1 VARHDI
7 VVMGASAGGVEALVQ
22 LIKLLPSDIS
32 AAIFIVL
39 HVSAHSTSFLPSIL
53 SRSGVLKATHPN
65 NQEAILPGQIY
76 IAPPDYH
83 LLVKDG
89 YIHLTRGPREN
100 SHRPAI
106 DTLFRSAARSYGT
119 RVIGVVLSGVL
130 DDGTAGLMAV
140 KSRGG
145 VAVVQDPDE
154 ALFAGMP
161 RSAIE
166 NLNVDYV
173 LPVAEIAPLLVDLAQ
188 QVAPTENFIPREM
201 AREVD
206 AAEIDPTVMQPDNH
220 PGIPSGF
227 GCPDCGGA
235 LWELQNGFLRF
246 RCRTGHAFSPETLLA
261 KQSEALEEALWMAL
275 RALEERADLAVQL
288 ATRAEKNSRSLVAE
302 RFTQQA
308 RDNKQQAAV
317 IRGVIQ
323 QGEAIPTAELSETDS
338 RLVDLTKPTTVSSVV
353 AIAASAGGL
362 KALSQVFSAL
372 PPDLPTAIT
381 VVQHLEPQRPSL
393 LVEILTKRT
402 KLRVKQA
409 EQGDLLQLSTIYIA
423 PPNKHL
429 LVNEDGTLDLSN
441 SKLVHFVR
449 PSADLLFESVAA
461 SFQERAIAIVLT
473 GTGRDGATGL
483 QAVKEMGGRTIA
495 QDQATAESFGMPSA
509 AIDTGTVDQI
519 LPLDEIAPA
528 LVNLLLGGI
537 K

>member
-1 VARHDI
+1 MSR
-7 VVMGASAGGVEALVQ
+7 L
-22 LIKLLPSDIS
+22 
-32 AAIFIVL
+32 IVL
-39 HVSAHSTSFLPSIL
+39 AFYQVSLAVP
-53 SRSGVLKATHPN
+53 VYYKATHPN
-65 NQEAILPGQIY
+65 NQEAILPGRIY

-106 DTLFRSAARSYGT
+106 DTLFRSAACSYGT
-119 RVIGVVLSGVL
+119 RVIGVVLSGVV

-166 NLNVDYV
+166 NVNVDYV

-206 AAEIDPTVMQPDNH
+206 AAEIDPAVMQPDNH

-235 LWELQNGFLRF
+235 LWELQNGDFLRF

-261 KQSEALEEALWMAL
+261 QQSEAIEEALWMAL

-288 ATRAEKNSRSLVAE
+288 ATRAEKNSRSLVAK
-302 RFTQQA
+302 RFKEQA

-317 IRGVIQ
+317 IRGVLQ
-323 QGEAIPTAELSETDS
+323 RGEAIPMAEPSETDNS
-338 RLVDLTKPTTVSSVV
+338 RLVNLTKPISTVSSVV

-409 EQGDLLQLSTIYIA
+409 EQGDLLQPSTIYLA

-461 SFQERAIAIVLT
+461 SFKERAIAIVLT

-495 QDQATAESFGMPSA
+495 QDQATAECFGMPSA